1 MDMGG
6 AMGELNWLVV
16 LLATVVPFVLGAVWY
31 GPLLGKRWM
40 AGAGMTEEKVAQANM
55 GRTFGVAF
63 LLQAVQVVVLAIF
76 IGSDAGLAVGL
87 LAGVLVGAAW
97 VATAFG
103 GVYLFEQRPLDHF
116 LVNAG
121 YMVVSFSV
129 MGAVL
134 GLLG

>member
-1 MDMGG
+1 M
-6 AMGELNWLVV
+6 
-16 LLATVVPFVLGAVWY
+16 LGAVWY

-63 LLQAVQVVVLAIF
+63 LLQGVQAVVLAMF

-103 GVYLFEQRPLDHF
+103 VVYLFEQRPLDHF
-116 LVNAG
+116 VVNAG

>member
-63 LLQAVQVVVLAIF
+63 LLQGVQAVVLAMF
-76 IGSDAGLAVGL
+76 IGLAVWL
-87 LAGVLVGAAW
+87 LAGVLVGTAW
-97 VATAFG
+97 VATAVG
-103 GVYLFEQRPLDHF
+103 VVYLFEQRPLDHF